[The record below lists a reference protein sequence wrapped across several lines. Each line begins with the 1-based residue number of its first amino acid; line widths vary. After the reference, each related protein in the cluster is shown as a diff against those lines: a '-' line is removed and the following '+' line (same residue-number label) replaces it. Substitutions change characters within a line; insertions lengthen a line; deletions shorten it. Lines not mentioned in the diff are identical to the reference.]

1 MAKLIHYEGGK
12 ELNNL
17 LEVVKESEFTL
28 VDFFATWC
36 GPCRA
41 LGPVL
46 EELAGEVDYNIVK
59 VDIDQYQD
67 FAINF
72 GVRSIPT
79 LVVFKNGEVLDT
91 LIGGRDKNTLKSEVA
106 NIIK

>member
-1 MAKLIHYEGGK
+1 MALIHYEGGK
-12 ELNNL
+12 EKEAL
-17 LEVVKESEFTL
+17 LEEVRKTEYTL

-46 EELAGEVDYNIVK
+46 DELSKEVEYNIVK
-59 VDIDQYQD
+59 IDIDQYQD
-67 FAINF
+67 LALFY

-79 LVVFKNGEVLDT
+79 LVVFKNGEVLKT
-91 LIGGRDKNTLKSEVA
+91 FVGGRDKATLKKEVEE
-106 NIIK
+106 IIK

>member
-12 ELNNL
+12 ELKDL
-17 LEVVKESEFTL
+17 LEVVKESEVTL

-46 EELAGEVDYNIVK
+46 EELVGEVDYNVIK
-59 VDIDQYQD
+59 VDIDQYQS
-67 FAINF
+67 FAVEY

-79 LVVFKNGEVLDT
+79 IVVFKNGEVLTT
-91 LIGGRDKNTLKSEVA
+91 LVGGRDKNTLKNEVA
-106 NIIK
+106 KIIG